1 MKLRLE
7 DYLAV
12 ADSVTSIN
20 PKYQEA
26 VTLFARAAQ
35 TAAYHRAIGDLLSD
49 FYFATSSSYE
59 NQDIRDAHSMLAGMH
74 ERAARKAEQS
84 VGQQPV
90 PLGAICE
97 SWGTSRIGLIEEE
110 KENMRF
116 QIAEA
121 ELAGVESTNQAGEK
135 A

>member
-49 FYFATSSSYE
+49 FYFAASPGYE
-59 NQDIRDAHSMLAGMH
+59 DIQDAHSMLAGMH

-97 SWGTSRIGLIEEE
+97 SGGTSRTGLIEEE
-110 KENMRF
+110 KENMRL

>member
-90 PLGAICE
+90 PLGAI
-97 SWGTSRIGLIEEE
+97 GLIEEE
-110 KENMRF
+110 KENMRL